1 MDNVFYLGQPWFF
14 STLIFLLFFL
24 VHLIAYINLLSSCVI
39 SALDISRRVFAGVS
53 NIFLGLLICPA
64 ISADFSLL
72 HFLLSIHLKSI
83 SIFRIGCPSWRNS
96 LRSSSSPG
104 VILSAA
110 GSCFL
115 LACDW
120 SSCSGHV
127 VRRLPTRLR
136 LGCAASDLNSWQV
149 EYRPRKKSKQPGAGT
164 QAIKMCKV
172 PDRLCCCL
180 KYASGSSIY
189 LLGWTL
195 FLIRVL

>member
-1 MDNVFYLGQPWFF
+1 M
-14 STLIFLLFFL
+14 
-24 VHLIAYINLLSSCVI
+24 
-39 SALDISRRVFAGVS
+39 DISRRVFAGVS
-53 NIFLGLLICPA
+53 NIFLGLLISPT

-120 SSCSGHV
+120 SSCSGHDAPREVCPQGCGSSMAAPARTRPGSGWDARRATWIPGKWSIGWDRSQNNLAQERIRSRCAKCLVGYV
-127 VRRLPTRLR
+127 VVWNLLVGH
-136 LGCAASDLNSWQV
+136 LFIYL
-149 EYRPRKKSKQPGAGT
+149 AGT
-164 QAIKMCKV
+164 FFLSESYSFIYWSV
-172 PDRLCCCL
+172 P
-180 KYASGSSIY
+180 
-189 LLGWTL
+189 
-195 FLIRVL
+195 F

>member
-1 MDNVFYLGQPWFF
+1 M
-14 STLIFLLFFL
+14 
-24 VHLIAYINLLSSCVI
+24 C
-39 SALDISRRVFAGVS
+39 FAGVS
-53 NIFLGLLICPA
+53 NIFLGLLISPA

-120 SSCSGHV
+120 SSAPAMTCRATFARKAV
-127 VRRLPTRLR
+127 VAAWRLR
-136 LGCAASDLNSWQV
+136 LGHALA
-149 EYRPRKKSKQPGAGT
+149 PAG
-164 QAIKMCKV
+164 MRGE
-172 PDRLCCCL
+172 RLEFL
-180 KYASGSSIY
+180 ASGVSAEIEVKTT
-189 LLGWTL
+189 W
-195 FLIRVL
+195 RKNA